1 MKDLVQNGN
10 AVTYMFIS
18 YRVNPFLFQLI
29 FSFRGSG
36 LTLIFPFFSKAS
48 LHY

>member
-18 YRVNPFLFQLI
+18 FGSPQLM
-29 FSFRGSG
+29 FSFRASG
-36 LTLIFPFFSKAS
+36 LTLIFPFFPKAS